1 MNVLGNTLP
10 HVEGTLP
17 TTTTPSPSPT
27 EDPVLAVTEAMPPP
41 EQKAELDKEN
51 VLMKQWEVVVETPNE
66 DMFRQELPGGE
77 K

>member
-1 MNVLGNTLP
+1 MDRFSRFPINLP
-10 HVEGTLP
+10 AIKSFPRYSLAIKT
-17 TTTTPSPSPT
+17 
-27 EDPVLAVTEAMPPP
+27 AVTEAMPPP